1 MQAQLF
7 GEQLSLSSIFCI
19 QPAPSPAARQATEER
34 NQEIHQETQD
44 DIMLEI
50 EEKKER
56 IAELRTEIEDDEDAL
71 RRAEEDELDLEPE
84 PGDEDIFNAVAP
96 MLEEDLTQT
105 RYENEKE
112 IRALECEICE
122 MEAKLKHESNK

>member
-1 MQAQLF
+1 
-7 GEQLSLSSIFCI
+7 
-19 QPAPSPAARQATEER
+19 
-34 NQEIHQETQD
+34 
-44 DIMLEI
+44 MLEI

-56 IAELRTEIEDDEDAL
+56 IAELKEEIEDDEDAL